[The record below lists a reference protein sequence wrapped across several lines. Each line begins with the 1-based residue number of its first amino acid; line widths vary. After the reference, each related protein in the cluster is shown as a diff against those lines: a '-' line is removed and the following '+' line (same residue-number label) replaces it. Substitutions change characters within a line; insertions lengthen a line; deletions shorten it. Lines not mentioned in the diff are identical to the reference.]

1 MGLDTRKP
9 PLPAPTEPSV
19 LSSIDNDT
27 TLGDD
32 LATDV
37 SRRTDKTSY
46 SVPEDGSPV
55 TITTA
60 KRDSLLR
67 GSHPSQTSLL
77 IEYFEGGKSDGK
89 VRSRPSVRVRV
100 TPSSHR
106 KNNTAN
112 DHIQITQTNK
122 NTRKPSYTRRI
133 SLSSKR
139 EETVSQPTEFSYS
152 EDSHVSGRPP
162 VEVEV
167 LQDYS
172 DLSRSDLS
180 QGRFIPTASDI
191 SSMPPDSM
199 LEGEPILQTLQ
210 RRRSRSL
217 EREETTNTKDTL
229 KAPSRRRSRSLSKER
244 ITQRVMEKLASK
256 PIETGDRSTPTKRR
270 ERRVSREELSE
281 AGKSPRRKSSRGHRD
296 EEPVS
301 GTDSSL
307 VSSNVHRRSGDAHS
321 VKSGISATSSINN
334 PKLLQTVED
343 AIKRLILPE
352 LEALKEEQRTQ
363 QNRSKFERISRD
375 SAFESVPSASS
386 RDTSRR
392 RVSKSSSAP
401 NVSVPKPKVV
411 LNRDGNDPGIV
422 LSSNSSRKDRRSSR
436 GSEHSY
442 DRPGSRELTVRE
454 GERVRHKKSK
464 DRHHSRD
471 VAGAGLAGAV
481 LTAAALRHHNSQEYS
496 GEKRERRRHSRGS
509 RSRSASVA
517 ESIEEKYQEESVP
530 PMPLMKSE
538 LQGSELTRESILSAE
553 TERPLSRSSRGTETA
568 VREVSRGSPRQVTS
582 PTPRTPTRTPVALQR
597 GLYTFHSNRSQG
609 DISLPREKSDQ
620 SISSKGRVAAIT
632 ASLGGAASTAALAK
646 ERAIEGREEHV
657 SQYEYV
663 EQTPTR
669 ELSPVQS
676 IASFREE
683 DNVVQRNVRSVHSAA
698 SLSSSRLRNQRKESS
713 LSIESFESPTS
724 TKVARARER
733 PQGINLEKG
742 RETLGEDIMHDS
754 PRADTPGDAE
764 EFFAENHEQ
773 NEMYRRDLEN
783 DSQRGSPT
791 VNYKHLTSY
800 TDDSAEGQYLDRVSL
815 GQDIRGIG
823 ANPEYVHTPLAVESA
838 VASLH
843 EPSAVSV
850 RSSQSSPLKRGASP
864 VSSLHQ
870 DSLVE
875 RQHLSSEGDTLT
887 GYQDTP
893 SKERWGPLNDQAQT
907 LSDRSQQERT
917 AVNSPHQSISRSID
931 EPVKLGAS
939 AFPIADDLMPEMGY
953 GLDSESEVTTNPSI
967 IQGPLGGQEYHDR
980 NWHAE
985 PTPPMSAADMLIGQ
999 EDRLQTS
1006 SHGEKAAAISVGVGA
1021 AAIAAAAA
1029 ARIQQEKEE
1038 AAEQHDRDYQP
1049 SMEDDYDLGLDQSY
1063 SNQPNVY
1070 APKELS
1076 PASPALWKDE
1086 GYQSA
1091 NQPGGI
1097 TPEYQSRSKLFDDDG
1112 VGDYDDDLGLDDPFM
1127 SKGKHARHF
1136 SGNSH
1141 GMASPLYDS
1150 ATGKGI
1156 DRIQS
1161 KDVIAL
1167 MDHLTVRDAQ
1177 RNARD
1182 TEILVTLVRSA
1193 AEMRTSFEEMKK
1205 FVAEQ
1210 DRLIMA
1216 STDKRVDMVEQR
1228 LLQGPRPQPLGSPRQ
1243 PRQRSTEDMG
1253 DVQSRKKNVFRRA
1266 LKGLSMRSSNDL
1278 AKIEE
1283 MLMQLLGEVE
1293 GLKESQS
1300 MQRQQTRSNS
1310 LNSYENLRA
1319 GYEPEGHAG
1328 TSSPNHSGYLS
1339 NPSSRKVDG
1348 MHSGYDGRRRSEHRI
1363 STVLE
1368 GDEELEEHEA
1378 HVLDNQ
1384 FENNERLLTP
1394 TQEVRRNNSL
1404 PQETP
1409 PSASQPFQGTQ
1420 SQENTPKRK
1429 HKSNSS
1435 SIFGFPKNL
1444 SRWSKTTASTVPD
1457 SAGRTSGSRDKR
1469 PYSDASRSGSNL
1481 NVNYYDESHQYEVH
1495 EDDRLRS
1502 TTSLHG
1508 SQRGATQARPPSPL
1522 IPEQGHQQGHQ
1533 QSRDFEPELDD
1544 PKYQAHRNSLNL
1556 MHPQPRPGP
1565 THRHQ
1570 SHLESQAQVF
1580 EPVASPDFDQWGS
1593 NPSLA
1598 RNRLS
1603 GGGASAGA
1611 GNLSPISSDG
1621 GYSQH
1626 SAAEQAAPPRPA
1638 KNRDDGP
1645 LVPQQPLAGQGQTRQ
1660 MYSSPGGLGSQGQ
1673 LTPLAPIQEV
1683 RYSLET
1689 DTGHHYSP
1697 TPSPRPNQNLSA
1709 KNAVNSPQRKI
1720 TGPRPMGSRSPS
1732 GQPVS
1737 QQQQHGSFDNTG
1749 TVRRK
1754 PIARNLESLE
1764 SYRSSLESETF

>member
-77 IEYFEGGKSDGK
+77 IEYFEGGKPDGK

-106 KNNTAN
+106 KNKTAN

-122 NTRKPSYTRRI
+122 STRKPSYTRRI
-133 SLSSKR
+133 SLSNKR

-152 EDSHVSGRPP
+152 EDSNVSGRPP

-172 DLSRSDLS
+172 DFSRSDFS
-180 QGRFIPTASDI
+180 QGRFIPAASDI

-217 EREETTNTKDTL
+217 EREETINTKDTL
-229 KAPSRRRSRSLSKER
+229 KAPSRRRSRSLNKEQ
-244 ITQRVMEKLASK
+244 ITQRVMEKLVSK

-281 AGKSPRRKSSRGHRD
+281 AGKSPRRKSSKGHRD
-296 EEPVS
+296 EESVS
-301 GTDSSL
+301 GTESNL
-307 VSSNVHRRSGDAHS
+307 LSSNVHRRSGDAHS

-363 QNRSKFERISRD
+363 QNRNKFERISRD

-386 RDTSRR
+386 PDTSRR

-422 LSSNSSRKDRRSSR
+422 LSSNSSRKDRRSSK
-436 GSEHSY
+436 GSERSF
-442 DRPGSRELTVRE
+442 DRPESRESSVRE
-454 GERVRHKKSK
+454 GERVQHKKSK
-464 DRHHSRD
+464 DRHYARD

-481 LTAAALRHHNSQEYS
+481 LTAAALKHHNSQEYS
-496 GEKRERRRHSRGS
+496 GEKRERRKHSRGS
-509 RSRSASVA
+509 RSRSTSVA

-538 LQGSELTRESILSAE
+538 LQGSELTRDSILSAE
-553 TERPLSRSSRGTETA
+553 TERPLSRSSRGTETP

-582 PTPRTPTRTPVALQR
+582 PTPRTPTKTPVALQR

-620 SISSKGRVAAIT
+620 SISSKGRAAAIMT
-632 ASLGGAASTAALAK
+632 ALGGAASTAALAK

-657 SQYEYV
+657 SQYEYA

-676 IASFREE
+676 IASFRE
-683 DNVVQRNVRSVHSAA
+683 DNVVQGNVRSVHSTA

-724 TKVARARER
+724 TKVARDKRR
-733 PQGINLEKG
+733 PQGVNLENG
-742 RETLGEDIMHDS
+742 REVLGEDIMHDS
-754 PRADTPGDAE
+754 LRADTPGDAE

-783 DSQRGSPT
+783 ESQRGSPT
-791 VNYKHLTSY
+791 VNYKHLTNY
-800 TDDSAEGQYLDRVSL
+800 TDDSAEGQYIDKVPL

-843 EPSAVSV
+843 EPSALSV

-887 GYQDTP
+887 GHQDTP
-893 SKERWGPLNDQAQT
+893 SKERWGSLNDQAQT

-917 AVNSPHQSISRSID
+917 AVNSPRQSVSRSID

-953 GLDSESEVTTNPSI
+953 GLDDESEVTTNPSI

-985 PTPPMSAADMLIGQ
+985 PTPPMSAADMLTGQ

-1006 SHGEKAAAISVGVGA
+1006 SHGEKTAAISVGTGA

-1038 AAEQHDRDYQP
+1038 AAEQHDRAYQR
-1049 SMEDDYDLGLDQSY
+1049 SIEDDYDQGPDQSY

-1112 VGDYDDDLGLDDPFM
+1112 LHDYDDDLGLDDPFM

-1193 AEMRTSFEEMKK
+1193 AEMRNSFEEMKK
-1205 FVAEQ
+1205 FVTEQ

-1216 STDKRVDMVEQR
+1216 STDKRVDMAEQR

-1348 MHSGYDGRRRSEHRI
+1348 MHSGYDGRRGSEHRI

-1378 HVLDNQ
+1378 RVLDNQ

-1444 SRWSKTTASTVPD
+1444 SRWSKTTTSTVPD

-1481 NVNYYDESHQYEVH
+1481 NVNYYDESQQYEVH
-1495 EDDRLRS
+1495 EDDRIRS

-1522 IPEQGHQQGHQ
+1522 IPEQGHQ

-1638 KNRDDGP
+1638 KIRDDGP

-1689 DTGHHYSP
+1689 DTGHHVSLPLAHP
-1697 TPSPRPNQNLSA
+1697 TIHHPPH
-1709 KNAVNSPQRKI
+1709 V
-1720 TGPRPMGSRSPS
+1720 
-1732 GQPVS
+1732 
-1737 QQQQHGSFDNTG
+1737 
-1749 TVRRK
+1749 
-1754 PIARNLESLE
+1754 
-1764 SYRSSLESETF
+1764 